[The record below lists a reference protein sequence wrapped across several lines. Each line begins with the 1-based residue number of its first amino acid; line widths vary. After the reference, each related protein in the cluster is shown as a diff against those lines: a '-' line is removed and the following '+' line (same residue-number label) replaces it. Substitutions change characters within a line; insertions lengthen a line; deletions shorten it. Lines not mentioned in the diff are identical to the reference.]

1 MWDAK
6 NTDDTLAKF
15 SSNFLDNIQKFSK
28 INKQRENNYIEMKIA
43 MN

>member
-15 SSNFLDNIQKFSK
+15 SSNFLDNIQKL
-28 INKQRENNYIEMKIA
+28 INREKTITLK
-43 MN
+43 